1 MLMLCINLPA
11 EPSANISAKPGN
23 IEPYNITQYLQLMY
37 LKFSYARLKTD
48 LNYTQLLKEAL

>member
-48 LNYTQLLKEAL
+48 LN